1 MPKIVVV
8 KKEDVFPGRKVRA
21 GIEPASCV
29 KGNGSIPSMPP
40 PEDVT
45 QNQVMRTIM
54 VPSTTKQFNDLLR
67 SMLIVCSAH
76 TRRLGYR
83 SAPQKEMNLNI
94 MVFANFATIPFSDI
108 FLRLNS
114 DKIPIFFR

>member
-29 KGNGSIPSMPP
+29 EGHGSIPSMPS

-45 QNQVMRTIM
+45 RNQVVRTMM
-54 VPSTTKQFNDLLR
+54 VPSTTRHFNGLPR
-67 SMLIVCSAH
+67 PMPN
-76 TRRLGYR
+76 YR
-83 SAPQKEMNLNI
+83 ACTYLPASYRFGR
-94 MVFANFATIPFSDI
+94 V
-108 FLRLNS
+108 
-114 DKIPIFFR
+114 